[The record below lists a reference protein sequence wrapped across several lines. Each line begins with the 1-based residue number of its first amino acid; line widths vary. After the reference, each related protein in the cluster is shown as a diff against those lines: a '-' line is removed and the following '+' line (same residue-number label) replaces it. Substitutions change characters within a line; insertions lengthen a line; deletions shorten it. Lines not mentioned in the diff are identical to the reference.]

1 MKPLWAL
8 QEAVV
13 ARVDEV
19 KPLWALQQGVAED
32 SRFVKLPR
40 LTDNAAGSLLA
51 AAYPEYALTSDSRV
65 APNAAASC

>member
-1 MKPLWAL
+1 MKRLWEL
-8 QEAVV
+8 REAVV

-19 KPLWALQQGVAED
+19 KRLWELREAVAED
-32 SRFVKLPR
+32 SSLVKLPG

-51 AAYPEYALTSDSRV
+51 AAYPEYALTLDSQV